1 MKRNQGRCFYGGER
15 GAVTLFARFHMRKLP
30 HCHGWIFNILSIKI
44 SQIKSGILLF
54 LLQTEEN
61 ALRAHWWL
69 NTNMRRLNTVARA
82 APAVVP
88 RISVW
93 LPFVSDCRLGFF
105 FFFLSCFC
113 LGQTGRGRHAGPRVA
128 RFRGDC
134 CSERVCVRRTPP
146 LPPPHPG
153 VSNAA
158 VNHHKGGAAVNI
170 LLTSWQTNRSL
181 ARTAKTVESWRRRWR
196 RHRGP
201 VWGRW
206 HKAQP
211 MRSACFCVWCTIKEA
226 LNMITDVTSDDCRRW
241 RASCLWLVS
250 PSLECKE
257 EDFPFSFSLPLLLLV
272 CSAVR
277 SARTVLFWGFF

>member
-61 ALRAHWWL
+61 ALRAHGWL

-105 FFFLSCFC
+105 GVFFIVFLSRSDWLREACRPPGC
-113 LGQTGRGRHAGPRVA
+113 QIQRGLLLRT
-128 RFRGDC
+128 C
-134 CSERVCVRRTPP
+134 VCRTPP

-158 VNHHKGGAAVNI
+158 VNHHKGGAAANI
-170 LLTSWQTNRSL
+170 LLTS
-181 ARTAKTVESWRRRWR
+181 
-196 RHRGP
+196 
-201 VWGRW
+201 
-206 HKAQP
+206 
-211 MRSACFCVWCTIKEA
+211 
-226 LNMITDVTSDDCRRW
+226 
-241 RASCLWLVS
+241 
-250 PSLECKE
+250 
-257 EDFPFSFSLPLLLLV
+257 
-272 CSAVR
+272 
-277 SARTVLFWGFF
+277 

>member
-61 ALRAHWWL
+61 ALRAHGWL

-105 FFFLSCFC
+105 LSCFC
-113 LGQTGRGRHAGPRVA
+113 LGQTGWGRHAGPRVA

-134 CSERVCVRRTPP
+134 CSERVCAG
-146 LPPPHPG
+146 PHHY
-153 VSNAA
+153 
-158 VNHHKGGAAVNI
+158 HHPI
-170 LLTSWQTNRSL
+170 LVWVTLQSTITKAELQLTSCWQ
-181 ARTAKTVESWRRRWR
+181 ADKQTAVCLEPPRLGSHGGGDTE
-196 RHRGP
+196 GP
-201 VWGRW
+201 SGVDD
-206 HKAQP
+206 
-211 MRSACFCVWCTIKEA
+211 IK
-226 LNMITDVTSDDCRRW
+226 LN
-241 RASCLWLVS
+241 LWDRLVS
-250 PSLECKE
+250 VCDVPSKK
-257 EDFPFSFSLPLLLLV
+257 P
-272 CSAVR
+272 
-277 SARTVLFWGFF
+277 